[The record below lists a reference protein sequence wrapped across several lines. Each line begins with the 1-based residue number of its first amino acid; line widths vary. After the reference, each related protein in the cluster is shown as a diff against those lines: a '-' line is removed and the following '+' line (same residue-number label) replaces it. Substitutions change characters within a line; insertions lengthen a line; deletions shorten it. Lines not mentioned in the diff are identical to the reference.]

1 MAELP
6 TVFRLPLLCVSSF
19 LQDEKLLNRRQ
30 IMNWHDS
37 DHRSSSAMAYLTPVE
52 SQRKNWLTLTQHMV

>member
-6 TVFRLPLLCVSSF
+6 TVFRSPLSCVFSL
-19 LQDEKLLNRRQ
+19 LQDVELPIHCQ
-30 IMNWHDS
+30 TINWHDS

-52 SQRKNWLTLTQHMV
+52 SQRTNWLTLTKHMV

>member
-6 TVFRLPLLCVSSF
+6 TVFRLPLSCVFSF
-19 LQDEKLLNRRQ
+19 FQDENLLNRRQ
-30 IMNWHDS
+30 TINWHDS

-52 SQRKNWLTLTQHMV
+52 SQRTNWLTLTQHMV

>member
-6 TVFRLPLLCVSSF
+6 TVFRLPLLCVSS
-19 LQDEKLLNRRQ
+19 LLRDEKLLNRRQ
-30 IMNWHDS
+30 TLNWHDS

-52 SQRKNWLTLTQHMV
+52 SQRTNWLTLTQHMV